1 MDLTTFLIVTGVF
14 LSWGVS
20 SFIAKLATNRIG
32 AQSVFW
38 DRLTH
43 APIVIILSLIIFKLE
58 NILRAARIDKFGVGL
73 AALAGIIGSLGLIGY
88 YILLTREEA
97 SIIVPL
103 TALYPAL
110 TAVLAIIFLHE
121 SLTPTKLLGIILSL
135 IAIYFLSK

>member
-1 MDLTTFLIVTGVF
+1 MDLTTFLIVIGVF

-38 DRLTH
+38 DMLTY
-43 APIVIILSLIIFKLE
+43 APVVIIWSLIMFKLE
-58 NILRAARIDKFGVGL
+58 NLLRVVKTDKFGMGL
-73 AALAGIIGSLGLIGY
+73 AFLAGIIGSFGLIGFY
-88 YILLTREEA
+88 LLLTKEEA
-97 SIIVPL
+97 STIIPL

-121 SLTPTKLLGIILSL
+121 SITSTKLLGIILSL